1 MVNAHARA
9 SSGFCGVFLASG
21 AERCFSLAVSS
32 RKLGKGAAA
41 QHQGGIRG
49 GLGTIRLR
57 NCEAA

>member
-9 SSGFCGVFLASG
+9 SSVLWGVFSASG

-32 RKLGKGAAA
+32 QKLGKGDAA
-41 QHQGGIRG
+41 QRQGGIRG